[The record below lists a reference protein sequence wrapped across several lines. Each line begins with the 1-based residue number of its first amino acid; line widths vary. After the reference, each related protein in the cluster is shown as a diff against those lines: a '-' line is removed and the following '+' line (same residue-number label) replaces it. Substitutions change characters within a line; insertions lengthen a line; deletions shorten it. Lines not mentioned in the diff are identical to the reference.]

1 MTFWYISSD
10 KSQRSKLD
18 LSDFANNLW
27 SDFTPFI
34 CSGRIGFT
42 PEKIHDAIH
51 LGQLLN
57 NINDYG
63 KMGQTWLFRPCTR
76 IWSLDLFNQVHLLAV
91 DQYHPGSCIYI
102 YIYITQCHHAII
114 LENWQKHKKL
124 TFFGSFGPW
133 KLTFISM
140 PSTGSCFTAHCY
152 ILKEAPYQIK
162 TKQYY

>member
-18 LSDFANNLW
+18 LSDFANNLQR
-27 SDFTPFI
+27 DFTPFI

-42 PEKIHDAIH
+42 PEKIHDAIN

-63 KMGQTWLFRPCTR
+63 KMGQTWPFRPW
-76 IWSLDLFNQVHLLAV
+76 IWPLELFNQVYLLTV
-91 DQYHPGSCIYI
+91 DLYHPGSCIYI
-102 YIYITQCHHAII
+102 KQSHHAII
-114 LENWQKHKKL
+114 LENWQKHPNL
-124 TFFGSFGPW
+124 TLFGPFGPW

-140 PSTGSCFTAHCY
+140 SSPGSCFTAHCD
-152 ILKEAPYQIK
+152 ILKEAPYQTR